1 MYVRIFTEESIGQI
15 NETPGDQIPEIDGS
29 NLEPYIRMFG
39 VEDTARALINSD
51 NEIAK
56 SVMNKHGQDWNVV
69 KNMQNTVGVIAAEL
83 QPVEVEDKKDHEEP
97 SIQQNQTAGIIVNKN
112 A

>member
-1 MYVRIFTEESIGQI
+1 
-15 NETPGDQIPEIDGS
+15 
-29 NLEPYIRMFG
+29 MFG

-56 SVMNKHGQDWNVV
+56 STMAKFGQDWNTV
-69 KNMQNTVGVIAAEL
+69 KNMQNTVGVVAAEL
-83 QPVEVEDKKDHEEP
+83 QPVEVEDKPETNT
-97 SIQQNQTAGIIVNKN
+97 SANIQQNQTAGIIVNKN

>member
-1 MYVRIFTEESIGQI
+1 M
-15 NETPGDQIPEIDGS
+15 NNTPGDQIPEIDGS

-56 SVMNKHGQDWNVV
+56 SVMDKHGQDWSVV

-83 QPVEVEDKKDHEEP
+83 QPVEVEDKCSDDDKTV
-97 SIQQNQTAGIIVNKN
+97 INQNQTAGIIVNKN